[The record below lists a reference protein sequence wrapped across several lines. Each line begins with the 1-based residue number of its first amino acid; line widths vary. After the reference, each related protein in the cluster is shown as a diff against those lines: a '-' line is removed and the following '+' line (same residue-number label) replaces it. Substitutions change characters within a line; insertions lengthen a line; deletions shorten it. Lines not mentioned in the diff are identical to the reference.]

1 MCLHKLREEVSKEFF
16 SFFFVFLFS
25 KSESPFHSTLY
36 HKIKPFSHNL
46 YLPLSTNISIRDG
59 HHGDNELANEGCNYS
74 LPDRKTCGDQGSSEL
89 PIRKTHLI
97 NGPEGDVGPSC
108 PCPTM
113 GWKGSNVFVDPYIGY
128 AASVGWESA
137 VVDDGLK
144 RHDDDDGGNRRTEEA
159 VQIGIECVLW
169 SVITHLCRDSIWLYL
184 PCLALLYFTQVLI
197 PPMYLF
203 LSLPL
208 PLTHTLSLYYFISAV
223 RYHLPMISPSPR

>member
-1 MCLHKLREEVSKEFF
+1 MCLDKIREDGKSARNLFLSFFF
-16 SFFFVFLFS
+16 SFPNRRVHFTQRCIT
-25 KSESPFHSTLY
+25 KSTPS
-36 HKIKPFSHNL
+36 SHNL
-46 YLPLSTNISIRDG
+46 YLPLGTNISIRDG

-74 LPDRKTCGDQGSSEL
+74 LPDRKTCGDQGSTEL

-97 NGPEGDVGPSC
+97 NGPEGNVGPSC

-159 VQIGIECVLW
+159 VQIGTECVLW
-169 SVITHLCRDSIWLYL
+169 SVITHLCRDSFWLYL
-184 PCLALLYFTQVLI
+184 PCPALSCSTLLLT

-208 PLTHTLSLYYFISAV
+208 PLTLPLTLYIIS
-223 RYHLPMISPSPR
+223 YQQLDTTYL

>member
-1 MCLHKLREEVSKEFF
+1 MCLHKLREEVSKESFSFLFLFF
-16 SFFFVFLFS
+16 SLSQNRRDHFTRRCIT
-25 KSESPFHSTLY
+25 KSNPS
-36 HKIKPFSHNL
+36 SHDL

-97 NGPEGDVGPSC
+97 NGPEGNVGPSC

-144 RHDDDDGGNRRTEEA
+144 RHDDDGGNRRIEEA

-184 PCLALLYFTQVLI
+184 PCLALLYFTQVLT

-203 LSLPL
+203 LSL
-208 PLTHTLSLYYFISAV
+208 TLSLT
-223 RYHLPMISPSPR
+223 HSPSHSILFHISS

>member
-1 MCLHKLREEVSKEFF
+1 MCLEK
-16 SFFFVFLFS
+16 FVWRSVRNLFLFFLFQS
-25 KSESPFHSTLY
+25 RRVHSIQCCITKSNPS
-36 HKIKPFSHNL
+36 SHNL

-59 HHGDNELANEGCNYS
+59 HHGDNELSDESCNYS
-74 LPDRKTCGDQGSSEL
+74 LPDRKTCGDQGSTEL

-97 NGPEGDVGPSC
+97 NGPEGNVGPSC

-144 RHDDDDGGNRRTEEA
+144 RHDGGGGNRRTEEA

-184 PCLALLYFTQVLI
+184 PCLALLYFTQVLT

-203 LSLPL
+203 LSL
-208 PLTHTLSLYYFISAV
+208 THSLSPSLSLSILFHIS
-223 RYHLPMISPSPR
+223 S

>member
-1 MCLHKLREEVSKEFF
+1 MRRSVRNLFFFFSLFFF
-16 SFFFVFLFS
+16 SF
-25 KSESPFHSTLY
+25 PNRRDHSIQCCIT
-36 HKIKPFSHNL
+36 KPTPSSHNL

-74 LPDRKTCGDQGSSEL
+74 LPDRKTCGDQGSTEL

-97 NGPEGDVGPSC
+97 NGPEGNVGPSC

-137 VVDDGLK
+137 VVDDGLE
-144 RHDDDDGGNRRTEEA
+144 RHDDDGGGNRRTEEA

-184 PCLALLYFTQVLI
+184 PCLALLYFTTCTL
-197 PPMYLF
+197 LLLCTSF
-203 LSLPL
+203 SLSLSPS
-208 PLTHTLSLYYFISAV
+208 LSLSILFHIS
-223 RYHLPMISPSPR
+223 S